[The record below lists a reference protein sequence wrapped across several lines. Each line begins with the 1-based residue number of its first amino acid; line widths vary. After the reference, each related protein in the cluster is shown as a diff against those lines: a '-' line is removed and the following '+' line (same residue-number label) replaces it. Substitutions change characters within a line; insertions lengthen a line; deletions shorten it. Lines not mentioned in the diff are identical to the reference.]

1 MNLDAFTLPIT
12 DPVLIFGLT
21 MMLLLLVPFLF
32 KRLRVPDVLG
42 LILAGAV
49 VGPFG
54 LGLLERV
61 ERMCFEAVS
70 WESAIISM
78 HNELAREFL
87 QHSICFDVLTRL
99 YKSK

>member
-32 KRLRVPDVLG
+32 MRLRVPDVVG

-61 ERMCFEAVS
+61 ERMRFEAVS
-70 WESAIISM
+70 WESAAISM
-78 HNELAREFL
+78 HNELNRDYL
-87 QHSICFDVLTRL
+87 QHSIRFEVLTRL